1 MNLNDLKKELPYK
14 WRVQSTKF
22 GKTTCVAYIDARDC
36 MDILDEVCGP
46 EKWQS
51 IFYEANGLL
60 FCKVGILCDTG
71 REPSQPYTE
80 WVWKSDTGSESKVEK
95 DKEMDQVIKEEEQN
109 VIQMYKDAV
118 EQEKRWANYLFKDGS
133 MIGLNDK
140 LLHNYVEYIAN
151 KRMKAIGL
159 KPIYDQPA
167 NQNPLPW
174 TEHWLN
180 SRGLQNAPQE
190 TEIESYVVG
199 GIKQDVEKDSFK
211 GFTL

>member
-1 MNLNDLKKELPYK
+1 MNLEDLKKELPYK

-71 REPSQPYTE
+71 KEPSQPYTE

-95 DKEMDQVIKEEEQN
+95 DKGHVSDAFKRACVEWGIGRFLYRLPIQTLQTKQWKGKE
-109 VIQMYKDAV
+109 YP
-118 EQEKRWANYLFKDGS
+118 Y
-133 MIGLNDK
+133 
-140 LLHNYVEYIAN
+140 
-151 KRMKAIGL
+151 
-159 KPIYDQPA
+159 
-167 NQNPLPW
+167 
-174 TEHWLN
+174 
-180 SRGLQNAPQE
+180 AP
-190 TEIESYVVG
+190 
-199 GIKQDVEKDSFK
+199 EKDKIIFD
-211 GFTL
+211 GDTLTKYINWKIKNNK